1 MRQLGRLG
9 VWYPVDRLDGAGIR
23 RLLRTVE
30 DLGYSTFWYPEAVG
44 YESLSIASFMLANTT
59 RLIIGSSIAN
69 IYARDPF
76 TARRGLR
83 TLSSL
88 YDDRFILGLGVSHA
102 PMVEGCAATSTTSL
116 CRRCAAISTASM
128 RIRRTPTEW
137 PLVIAALGPL
147 MLKLAA
153 ERTAGAVPYNV
164 TPEHTREARAA
175 FGPDKLLVVEQKV
188 CLETD
193 AAAARGLAR
202 QRAASLYDLDQLSQ
216 QLAAHRLHGSRPRRW
231 RFGQV
236 HRCDG
241 APGRCG
247 DDHARPEGASRRR
260 RQSGLHSA
268 GPRGGRHGSARPNPE
283 RARRCWRGSTRR
295 FPAGDRRSGARSR
308 PTREVRGNAAHH
320 RLTGR
325 TKGSGRFA
333 YGAAARAQT
342 APAPRFLAA
351 SMTSSRCSR
360 AGCRIAP
367 SSPTPD
373 PVANRQI

>member
-30 DLGYSTFWYPEAVG
+30 ELGYSALWYPEALG

-102 PMVEGCAATSTTSL
+102 PMVEGLRGHVYEKPVPAMRRYLDGVYEDPSNAA
-116 CRRCAAISTASM
+116 
-128 RIRRTPTEW
+128 EW
-137 PLVIAALGPL
+137 PVVIAALGPL

-164 TPEHTREARAA
+164 TPEHTRAARAA
-175 FGPDKLLVVEQKV
+175 LGPDKLLAVEQKV
-188 CLETD
+188 CLQTD
-193 AAAARGLAR
+193 ADCGARPRPA
-202 QRAASLYDLDQLSQ
+202 RAASLSDPDQLSQ
-216 QLAAHRLHGSRPRRW
+216 QLAAHRLHGSRPRRR

-241 APGRCG
+241 ALGRSG
-247 DDHARPEGASRRR
+247 DDCPRPEGASG
-260 RQSGLHSA
+260 SGRHSSLHSA
-268 GPRGGRHGSARPNPE
+268 GPCGGRHRK
-283 RARRCWRGSTRR
+283 RATE
-295 FPAGDRRSGARSR
+295 P
-308 PTREVRGNAAHH
+308 
-320 RLTGR
+320 
-325 TKGSGRFA
+325 
-333 YGAAARAQT
+333 
-342 APAPRFLAA
+342 
-351 SMTSSRCSR
+351 
-360 AGCRIAP
+360 
-367 SSPTPD
+367 
-373 PVANRQI
+373 